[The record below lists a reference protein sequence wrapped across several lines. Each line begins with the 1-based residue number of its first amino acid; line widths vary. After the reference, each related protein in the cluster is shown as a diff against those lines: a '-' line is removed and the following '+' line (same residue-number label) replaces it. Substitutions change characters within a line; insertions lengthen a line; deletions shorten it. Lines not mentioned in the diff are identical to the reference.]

1 MFELLVRFECQRQ
14 AFIRG
19 RLLRNIGDSGH
30 AYFGIAGLI
39 FFISLF
45 PMLIAP
51 PVAVA
56 ETPPAAVAVG
66 ALVLVGFVMCATII
80 LAPVG
85 LVLL

>member
-1 MFELLVRFECQRQ
+1 MFELLVRFECRRQ
-14 AFIRG
+14 AFIRR

-39 FFISLF
+39 FFLCLF

-56 ETPPAAVAVG
+56 AAPPEAVAVG
-66 ALVLVGFVMCATII
+66 GLILVGFIMCATIV
-80 LAPVG
+80 LAPIG
-85 LVLL
+85 LILL

>member
-14 AFIRG
+14 AFIRR

-39 FFISLF
+39 FFMCLF

-56 ETPPAAVAVG
+56 EAPPAAVAVG
-66 ALVLVGFVMCATII
+66 ALVLTGFVMCATII

-85 LVLL
+85 LILL